1 MKKVKKI
8 KNKHSIK
15 RQKSVTL
22 SKIKAQRSKSIKETN
37 RKRFAMIEDKEGYA
51 CVEAD
56 EILYAEGDD
65 KTSVVYVSEQRTFSL
80 SIPIKKTIKQLMTLN
95 KMIAISENCIVNT
108 NHISELGENYVVVNG
123 KKLKLD
129 QDRLKDIQNEVCI
142 INIYINC

>member
-1 MKKVKKI
+1 MKKARKI

-15 RQKSVTL
+15 RQKSVIL
-22 SKIKAQRSKSIKETN
+22 SKIKAQRSKSNKEAN

-51 CVEAD
+51 CVEAN

-65 KTSVVYVSEQRTFSL
+65 KTAVVYVSEQRTFPL
-80 SIPIKKTIKQLMTLN
+80 SVPIKKAIKQLMSLN
-95 KMIAISENCIVNT
+95 KMVTISENCIVNA

-129 QDRLKDIQNEVCI
+129 KDRLKDIQNEVCI
-142 INIYINC
+142 INICINC

>member
-1 MKKVKKI
+1 MKKARKI
-8 KNKHSIK
+8 KNKYSIK

-22 SKIKAQRSKSIKETN
+22 SKIKTQNRKSIKETN
-37 RKRFAMIEDKEGYA
+37 RKRFAMIEDKDGYA
-51 CVEAD
+51 GVEAN

-65 KTSVVYVSEQRTFSL
+65 KTAVVYVSEQRTFPL
-80 SIPIKKTIKQLMTLN
+80 SVPIKKAIKQLMSLN
-95 KMIAISENCIVNT
+95 KLVTISEKCIVNA

-129 QDRLKDIQNEVCI
+129 KDRLKDIQNEVCI